1 MTNWEK
7 QLRKWANI
15 ANKQYP
21 EIPENLHPH
30 QLRHSAATHWLD
42 DGMNIV
48 QISYL
53 LGHEQLQTTMVYLE
67 ITTAQKAKALEVI
80 DNTNIKKDWISEIN
94 SLIEL
99 CK

>member
-1 MTNWEK
+1 M
-7 QLRKWANI
+7 
-15 ANKQYP
+15 
-21 EIPENLHPH
+21 NLHPH

-67 ITTAQKAKALEVI
+67 ITTAQKAKALEII
-80 DNTNIKKDWISEIN
+80 DNTSEEKQWVN
-94 SLIEL
+94 EIEKLTDL

>member
-1 MTNWEK
+1 M
-7 QLRKWANI
+7 
-15 ANKQYP
+15 
-21 EIPENLHPH
+21 HPH

-80 DNTNIKKDWISEIN
+80 DNTNIKKDWISETN
-94 SLIEL
+94 SLTAL

>member
-1 MTNWEK
+1 M
-7 QLRKWANI
+7 
-15 ANKQYP
+15 
-21 EIPENLHPH
+21 
-30 QLRHSAATHWLD
+30 RHSAATHWLD

-80 DNTNIKKDWISEIN
+80 DDTKDEKRWKSEIS
-94 SLIEL
+94 SLTEL

>member
-1 MTNWEK
+1 MAW
-7 QLRKWANI
+7 RKLSQRWDNF
-15 ANKQYP
+15 
-21 EIPENLHPH
+21 
-30 QLRHSAATHWLD
+30 RHSAATHWLD

-80 DNTNIKKDWISEIN
+80 DDTKKEKAWKSEIS
-94 SLIEL
+94 SLTEL